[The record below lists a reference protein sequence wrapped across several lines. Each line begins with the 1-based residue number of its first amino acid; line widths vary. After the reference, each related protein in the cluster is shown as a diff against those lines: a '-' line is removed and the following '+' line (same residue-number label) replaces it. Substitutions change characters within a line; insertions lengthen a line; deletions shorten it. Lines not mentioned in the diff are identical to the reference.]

1 MTMQYPAVKS
11 TTGGTTPGN
20 TAGIKISGRKLMM
33 MMEITGKVMFV
44 DWKMNGLGTITEMA
58 LENQKIRVNGPLK

>member
-20 TAGIKISGRKLMM
+20 TAGIKTNGRKLMM
-33 MMEITGKVMFV
+33 MMETTGEVMFV
-44 DWKMNGLGTITEMA
+44 DWKMKGLCTITEMA